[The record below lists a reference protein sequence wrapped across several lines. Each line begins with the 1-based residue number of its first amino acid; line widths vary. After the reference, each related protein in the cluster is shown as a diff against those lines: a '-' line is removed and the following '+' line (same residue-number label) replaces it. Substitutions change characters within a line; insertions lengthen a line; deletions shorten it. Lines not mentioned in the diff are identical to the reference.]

1 MVILE
6 TLKLQVGTYHV
17 SEIDHI
23 CDSIRNA
30 NHGKK
35 GTHTINAG
43 DIVNIN
49 EEWLDAHGPFD
60 LVLASPPCNDVS
72 RANTRNRKGLL
83 GILRFI

>member
-1 MVILE
+1 MVILDK
-6 TLKLQVGTYHV
+6 LKLKVDTYHV

-30 NHGKK
+30 NHCQK
-35 GTHTINAG
+35 GIITKNAG

-49 EEWLDAHGPFD
+49 EEWLNAHGPFD

-72 RANTRNRKGLL
+72 GVNTRNRKGLK
-83 GILRFI
+83 GIL